1 MKKAKL
7 IGTIYG
13 ITGAAAYGVNPLF
26 AKFLYF
32 GGIGVNSILFY
43 RYSIAILILF
53 LWLKIFKRISLKI
66 NLKEGIVLFLLG
78 IIFSMSSITLF
89 KSYQYIDVGIASTLL
104 FIYPVIVAIIMSL
117 LFKEKIKKVTVISI
131 VLTLLGVLLLCN
143 GKSGVALDLTG
154 VFLVLLSAFCWATYM
169 VCVKKIPIL
178 TKMNNDKLTFYVIFF
193 GLFIYIYNLK
203 FCTQLQMLNTPVLWL
218 CSVGL
223 AIIPTIISIETVNL
237 SIKLIGSTKTAIL
250 GALEP
255 VTAIIIGVSLFGENL
270 TLRII
275 CGIISIIGAVVLV
288 VLNQNKK

>member
-1 MKKAKL
+1 MKKVKL
-7 IGTIYG
+7 LGTIYG

-26 AKFLYF
+26 AKLLYF

-43 RYSIAILILF
+43 RYSIALLILF

-66 NLKEGIVLFLLG
+66 NLKECISLCILG

-104 FIYPVIVAIIMSL
+104 FIYPVIVAVIMGTF
-117 LFKEKIKKVTVISI
+117 FKERINKITIISI
-131 VLTLLGVLLLCN
+131 ILTTIGILLLYKD
-143 GKSGVALDLTG
+143 KSGASLNLTG
-154 VFLVLLSAFCWATYM
+154 VCLVLLSACCWATYM
-169 VCVKKIPIL
+169 ICVKKIPIL

-193 GLFIYIYNLK
+193 GLFVYIYNLK
-203 FCTQLQMLNTPVLWL
+203 FCTQLQLLNNPVMWL
-218 CSVGL
+218 YSIGL

-255 VTAIIIGVSLFGENL
+255 VTAIIIGVGIFGENI
-270 TLRII
+270 TIRII

>member
-7 IGTIYG
+7 LGSIYG

-26 AKFLYF
+26 AKLLYF

-43 RYSIAILILF
+43 RYSMAILILF
-53 LWLKIFKRISLKI
+53 LWLKIYKRISLKI
-66 NLKEGIVLFLLG
+66 NLKEGIMLCLLG
-78 IIFSMSSITLF
+78 LIFSMSSITLF

-117 LFKEKIKKVTVISI
+117 FFKEKINKVTIISI
-131 VLTLLGVLLLCN
+131 FLTSVGVLLLYKD
-143 GKSGVALDLTG
+143 KSGISLNLTG
-154 VFLVLLSAFCWATYM
+154 VFLVLLSASCWAIYM

-203 FCTQLQMLNTPVLWL
+203 FCTQLQILNSPAMWL
-218 CSVGL
+218 YSIGL

-255 VTAIIIGVSLFGENL
+255 VTAIIIGVGLFGENL
-270 TLRII
+270 TIRII
-275 CGIISIIGAVVLV
+275 FGIISIIGAVVLV